1 MGRASL
7 CWCLTGAWCGGHSV
21 VAVRCGSAVPI
32 PMMLIVCMGQGAWR
46 VRGGCGV
53 GAACRAPHGQGSRV
67 TPSTQPADIRA
78 VLGAVASLSRS
89 GVQQCG
95 SPLASRFL
103 PLALVGPRRHEH
115 GTQQEQRPPPR
126 HAANGGARY
135 EETREVTPER
145 DEAREEVQCM
155 RAHYREAN
163 LPRQSVVLSVG
174 ITGRE

>member
-1 MGRASL
+1 MRRAAHHMDRARESRLPHNPPISERFWERSRHSLGRVCS
-7 CWCLTGAWCGGHSV
+7 
-21 VAVRCGSAVPI
+21 SAA
-32 PMMLIVCMGQGAWR
+32 LHL
-46 VRGGCGV
+46 
-53 GAACRAPHGQGSRV
+53 PHV
-67 TPSTQPADIRA
+67 F
-78 VLGAVASLSRS
+78 SRS
-89 GVQQCG
+89 P
-95 SPLASRFL
+95 SW
-103 PLALVGPRRHEH
+103 GPRRHEH